1 MDVRFILANRWIAAI
16 PARTRK
22 SDARERQRWA
32 TMRGRAGDWLESIST
47 STSTSNHSSMERSRV
62 VLATP
67 SQRSGSLGLS
77 RHRERV
83 PTRRHRRSTIPG
95 LPTIPM
101 ATKPFL
107 VCLPLWIYS
116 FFVLSLTWF
125 WVNVVDRDLG
135 NLDWLLF
142 FRFFVWFDEVVDWF
156 WENLTFFVINFEN
169 FGIQLSFSFFF
180 FLFLAM
186 INWSFI
192 CGLVEFWGILKI
204 FKLEN

>member
-32 TMRGRAGDWLESIST
+32 TMRGRAGDWLESINT

-62 VLATP
+62 VLAIP

-101 ATKPFL
+101 AIKPFL

-142 FRFFVWFDEVVDWF
+142 FRFFVLIWWGCGLILRKFDLFCDQF
-156 WENLTFFVINFEN
+156 WKFWNPIE
-169 FGIQLSFSFFF
+169 FFF
-180 FLFLAM
+180 FLF
-186 INWSFI
+186 SFFGDDKLI
-192 CGLVEFWGILKI
+192 FYMWLSRILRD
-204 FKLEN
+204 FKDF